1 MTVPLWAWVLF
12 VGFILV
18 LLAID
23 LGIFHRRAHAVSMKE
38 AGVWVAVWV
47 SLSLLF
53 GLGVWLVEG
62 PEPGL
67 QFFTGYLI
75 ELSLSADNMFV
86 FVLIF
91 TAFAVP
97 AAYQHRV
104 LFYGILGALIMR
116 ASMILGGAWLIHQ
129 FHWILY
135 LFGAFL
141 VFTGIRMAL
150 EREEK
155 EVDVEN
161 NIAIR
166 LVSRFAPILPQYRR
180 ERFVV
185 REAGRLYATPLLVV
199 LVLVELTDLAFALD
213 SIPAIFAVTRDPFI
227 VFTSNVFA
235 ILGLRSMYFLLANLV
250 QRLVYLRLGLAFI
263 LSFIGAKMLIADFY
277 KIPTL
282 VSLAV
287 VITTLLISV
296 VASLVAV
303 ERRGVVR
310 PGVGTTGTAAHEQP
324 PAHAGK
330 RRP

>member
-1 MTVPLWAWVLF
+1 MTVPLWVWILF
-12 VGFILV
+12 VAFILV

-23 LGIFHRRAHAVSMKE
+23 LGVFHRRAHAVSMKE
-38 AGVWVAVWV
+38 AGVWVSVWV
-47 SLSLLF
+47 TLSLLF
-53 GLGVWLVEG
+53 GLGVWLVRG

-104 LFYGILGALIMR
+104 LFYGILGALVMR

-166 LVSRFAPILPQYRR
+166 LVSRFAPIVPQYRG
-180 ERFVV
+180 EHFLV
-185 REAGRLYATPLLVV
+185 REGGRLFATPLLVV
-199 LVLVELTDLAFALD
+199 LVLVELTDLAFAVD

-250 QRLVYLRLGLAFI
+250 QRLIYLRLGLAVI
-263 LSFIGAKMLIADFY
+263 LTFVGVKMLIADFY
-277 KIPTL
+277 KIPTVL
-282 VSLAV
+282 SLGV
-287 VITTLLISV
+287 VITTLLIAI
-296 VASLVAV
+296 VASLIVA
-303 ERRGVVR
+303 ERRGVAR
-310 PGVGTTGTAAHEQP
+310 PVAEATAAARERL
-324 PAHAGK
+324 PAPTSERGS
-330 RRP
+330 

>member
-1 MTVPLWAWVLF
+1 MTVPLWVWILF
-12 VGFILV
+12 VAFILV

-38 AGVWVAVWV
+38 AGIWVSVWVT
-47 SLSLLF
+47 LSLLF
-53 GLGVWLVEG
+53 GVGVWLVRGSEL
-62 PEPGL
+62 GL

-104 LFYGILGALIMR
+104 LFYGILGALVMR
-116 ASMILGGAWLIHQ
+116 ASMILGGAWLIQQ

-166 LVSRFAPILPQYRR
+166 LVSRFAPIVPQYRG
-180 ERFVV
+180 EHFLV
-185 REAGRLYATPLLVV
+185 REGGRLVATPLLVV
-199 LVLVELTDLAFALD
+199 LVLIELTDLAFAVD
-213 SIPAIFAVTRDPFI
+213 SIPAIFAVTQDPFI

-250 QRLVYLRLGLAFI
+250 QRLVYLRLGLAVI
-263 LSFIGAKMLIADFY
+263 LTFIGVKMLIADFY
-277 KIPTL
+277 KLPTVL
-282 VSLAV
+282 SLGV
-287 VITTLLISV
+287 VITTLLISII
-296 VASLVAV
+296 ASLIVA
-303 ERRGVVR
+303 ERRGVTR
-310 PGVGTTGTAAHEQP
+310 PLAEATAAARERP
-324 PAHAGK
+324 HAPTSETGS
-330 RRP
+330 

>member
-1 MTVPLWAWVLF
+1 MTVPLWAWILF
-12 VGFILV
+12 VAVILV

-23 LGIFHRRAHAVSMKE
+23 LGVFHRRAHAVSMKE
-38 AGVWVAVWV
+38 AGIWVSVWVT
-47 SLSLLF
+47 LSLLF
-53 GLGVWLVEG
+53 GIGVWLVRG

-104 LFYGILGALIMR
+104 LFYGILGALVMR
-116 ASMILGGAWLIHQ
+116 ASMILGGAWLIQQ

-166 LVSRFAPILPQYRR
+166 LVSRFAPIVPQYRG
-180 ERFVV
+180 EHFLV
-185 REAGRLYATPLLVV
+185 REGGRLVATPLLVV
-199 LVLVELTDLAFALD
+199 LVLIELTDLAFAVD
-213 SIPAIFAVTRDPFI
+213 SIPAIFAVTQDPFI

-250 QRLVYLRLGLAFI
+250 QRLVYLRLGLAVI
-263 LSFIGAKMLIADFY
+263 LTFIGVKMLIADFY
-277 KIPTL
+277 KLPTVL
-282 VSLAV
+282 SLGV
-287 VITTLLISV
+287 VITTLLISII
-296 VASLVAV
+296 ASLIVA
-303 ERRGVVR
+303 ERRGVTR
-310 PGVGTTGTAAHEQP
+310 PLAEATAAARERP
-324 PAHAGK
+324 HAPTSETGS
-330 RRP
+330 

>member
-1 MTVPLWAWVLF
+1 MTVPLWAWILF
-12 VGFILV
+12 VAVILV

-23 LGIFHRRAHAVSMKE
+23 LGVFHRRAHAVSMKE
-38 AGVWVAVWV
+38 AGIWVSVWVT
-47 SLSLLF
+47 LSLLF
-53 GLGVWLVEG
+53 GVGVWLVRG
-62 PEPGL
+62 SEPGL

-104 LFYGILGALIMR
+104 LFYGILGALVMR
-116 ASMILGGAWLIHQ
+116 AAMILGGAWLIEQ

-141 VFTGIRMAL
+141 IFTGIRMAL

-166 LVSRFAPILPQYRR
+166 LVSRFAPIVPQYRG
-180 ERFVV
+180 EHFLV
-185 REAGRLYATPLLVV
+185 REGGRLFATPLLVV
-199 LVLVELTDLAFALD
+199 LVLVELTDLAFAVD
-213 SIPAIFAVTRDPFI
+213 SIPAIFAVTQDPFI

-250 QRLVYLRLGLAFI
+250 QRLVYLRLGLAVI
-263 LSFIGAKMLIADFY
+263 LTFIGVKMLIADFY
-277 KIPTL
+277 KVPTVL
-282 VSLAV
+282 SLGV
-287 VITTLLISV
+287 VITTLLITI
-296 VASLVAV
+296 VASLIVA
-303 ERRGVVR
+303 ERRGVAR
-310 PGVGTTGTAAHEQP
+310 PVAEAAAAARERPHAPTSETGS
-324 PAHAGK
+324 
-330 RRP
+330 

>member
-1 MTVPLWAWVLF
+1 MTVPLWVWILF
-12 VGFILV
+12 VAFILV

-23 LGIFHRRAHAVSMKE
+23 LGVFHRRAHAVSMKE
-38 AGVWVAVWV
+38 AGVWVSVWV
-47 SLSLLF
+47 TLSLLF
-53 GLGVWLVEG
+53 GLGVWLVRG

-104 LFYGILGALIMR
+104 LFYGILGALVMR

-166 LVSRFAPILPQYRR
+166 LVSRFAPIVPQYRG
-180 ERFVV
+180 EHFLV
-185 REAGRLYATPLLVV
+185 REGGRLFATPLLVV
-199 LVLVELTDLAFALD
+199 LVLVELTDLAFAVD
-213 SIPAIFAVTRDPFI
+213 SIPAIFAVTQDPFI

-250 QRLVYLRLGLAFI
+250 QRLIYLRLGLAVI
-263 LSFIGAKMLIADFY
+263 LTFIGVKMLIADFY
-277 KIPTL
+277 KVPTVL
-282 VSLAV
+282 SLGV
-287 VITTLLISV
+287 VITTLLITI
-296 VASLVAV
+296 VASLIVA
-303 ERRGVVR
+303 ERRGVARRVAEA
-310 PGVGTTGTAAHEQP
+310 TAAARERP
-324 PAHAGK
+324 PAPTSETGS
-330 RRP
+330 

>member
-1 MTVPLWAWVLF
+1 MTVPLWVWVLF
-12 VGFILV
+12 VAFILV
-18 LLAID
+18 LLALD
-23 LGIFHRRAHAVSMKE
+23 LGVFHRRAHAVSLRE
-38 AGVWVAVWV
+38 AGIWVSVWV

-53 GLGVWLVEG
+53 GLGVWFVEG

-104 LFYGILGALIMR
+104 LFYGILGALVMR

-155 EVDVEN
+155 EVDVQN

-166 LVSRFAPILPQYRR
+166 LVSRFAPILPQYRE
-180 ERFVV
+180 ERFIV
-185 REAGRLYATPLLVV
+185 REQGRLYATPLLVV

-263 LSFIGAKMLIADFY
+263 LSFIGVKMLIAEFY
-277 KIPTL
+277 EVPTL
-282 VSLAV
+282 LSLAV

-310 PGVGTTGTAAHEQP
+310 PVVGAHETAAHEQP
-324 PAHAGK
+324 PAHVSE

>member
-1 MTVPLWAWVLF
+1 MTVPLWAWILF
-12 VGFILV
+12 VAVILV

-23 LGIFHRRAHAVSMKE
+23 LGVFHRRAHAVSMKE
-38 AGVWVAVWV
+38 AGIWVSVWVT
-47 SLSLLF
+47 LSLLF
-53 GLGVWLVEG
+53 GIGVWLVRG
-62 PEPGL
+62 SEPGL

-104 LFYGILGALIMR
+104 LFYGILGALVMR
-116 ASMILGGAWLIHQ
+116 AAMILGGAWLIEQ

-166 LVSRFAPILPQYRR
+166 LVSRFAPIVPQYRG
-180 ERFVV
+180 EHFLV
-185 REAGRLYATPLLVV
+185 REGGRLFATPLLVV
-199 LVLVELTDLAFALD
+199 LVLVELTDLAFAVD
-213 SIPAIFAVTRDPFI
+213 SIPAIFAVTQDPFI

-250 QRLVYLRLGLAFI
+250 QRLVYLRLGLAVI
-263 LSFIGAKMLIADFY
+263 LTFIGVKMLIADFY
-277 KIPTL
+277 KVPTL
-282 VSLAV
+282 LSLGV
-287 VITTLLISV
+287 VITTLLITI
-296 VASLVAV
+296 VASLIVA
-303 ERRGVVR
+303 ERRGVARSVAEAAAAARER
-310 PGVGTTGTAAHEQP
+310 P
-324 PAHAGK
+324 HAPTSEPGS
-330 RRP
+330 

>member
-1 MTVPLWAWVLF
+1 MTVPLWAWILF
-12 VGFILV
+12 VAFILV

-23 LGIFHRRAHAVSMKE
+23 LGVFHRRAHAVSMKE
-38 AGVWVAVWV
+38 AGVWVSVWV
-47 SLSLLF
+47 TLSLLF
-53 GLGVWLVEG
+53 GLGMWLARG

-104 LFYGILGALIMR
+104 LFYGILGALVMR

-166 LVSRFAPILPQYRR
+166 LVSRFAPIVPQYRGEHFLVR
-180 ERFVV
+180 ER
-185 REAGRLYATPLLVV
+185 GRLFATPLLVV
-199 LVLVELTDLAFALD
+199 LVLVELTDLAFAVD
-213 SIPAIFAVTRDPFI
+213 SIPAIFAVTQDPFI

-250 QRLVYLRLGLAFI
+250 QRLIYLRLGLAVI
-263 LSFIGAKMLIADFY
+263 LTFIGVKMLIADFY
-277 KIPTL
+277 KVPTVL
-282 VSLAV
+282 SLGV
-287 VITTLLISV
+287 VIATLLISI
-296 VASLVAV
+296 VASLVAA
-303 ERRGVVR
+303 ERRGVAR
-310 PGVGTTGTAAHEQP
+310 PLVEASGTAAHERP
-324 PAHAGK
+324 PAPTS
-330 RRP
+330 RTRS

>member
-1 MTVPLWAWVLF
+1 MAVPWWVWILF
-12 VGFILV
+12 VAFILA

-38 AGVWVAVWV
+38 AGIWVSVWVA
-47 SLSLLF
+47 LSLLF
-53 GLGVWLVEG
+53 GLGVWLLRG

-104 LFYGILGALIMR
+104 LFYGILGALVMR
-116 ASMILGGAWLIHQ
+116 ASMILGGAWLIGQ

-141 VFTGIRMAL
+141 VFTGIRMTL
-150 EREEK
+150 EREER

-166 LVSRFAPILPQYRR
+166 LVSRFAPIVPQYRGEHFLIR
-180 ERFVV
+180 EG
-185 REAGRLYATPLLVV
+185 GRLFATPLLVV

-213 SIPAIFAVTRDPFI
+213 SIPAIFAVTQDPFI

-250 QRLVYLRLGLAFI
+250 QRLVYLRLGLAVI
-263 LSFIGAKMLIADFY
+263 LTFIGVKMLIADFY
-277 KIPTL
+277 KVPTVL
-282 VSLAV
+282 SLGV
-287 VITTLLISV
+287 VITTLLITII
-296 VASLVAV
+296 ASLIVA

-310 PGVGTTGTAAHEQP
+310 PLAEAPGATAHDRP
-324 PAHAGK
+324 PAPTS
-330 RRP
+330 RTRS

>member
-1 MTVPLWAWVLF
+1 MTVPLWVWILF
-12 VGFILV
+12 VAFILV

-23 LGIFHRRAHAVSMKE
+23 LGVFHRRAHAVSMKE
-38 AGVWVAVWV
+38 AGVWVSVWV
-47 SLSLLF
+47 TLSLLF
-53 GLGVWLVEG
+53 GLGVWLVRG

-104 LFYGILGALIMR
+104 LFYGILGALVMR
-116 ASMILGGAWLIHQ
+116 AAMILGGAWLIGQ

-150 EREEK
+150 EREER

-166 LVSRFAPILPQYRR
+166 LVSRFAPIVPQYRG
-180 ERFVV
+180 EHFLV
-185 REAGRLYATPLLVV
+185 REGGRLVATPLLVV
-199 LVLVELTDLAFALD
+199 LVLVELTDLAFAVD
-213 SIPAIFAVTRDPFI
+213 SIPAIFAVTQDPFI

-250 QRLVYLRLGLAFI
+250 QRLIYLRLGLAVI
-263 LSFIGAKMLIADFY
+263 LTFIGVKMLIADFY
-277 KIPTL
+277 KVPTML
-282 VSLAV
+282 SLGV
-287 VITTLLISV
+287 VITTLLVAI
-296 VASLVAV
+296 VASLIAA
-303 ERRGVVR
+303 ERRGVAR
-310 PGVGTTGTAAHEQP
+310 PLVEASGAGANERP
-324 PAHAGK
+324 PAPPS
-330 RRP
+330 RRRS